1 MPQFLAGGFRH
12 SDNRPAGP
20 TFRPVNKVISLGT
33 NEKIIKVTRAAL
45 VALTGLLAACT
56 VGPDYAVP
64 TLPVP
69 TSWSGKESET
79 VVVEPKAS
87 TAPALSRWWLALN
100 DETLNQLIEVAR
112 GQNLDMAAAKA
123 KIREARATYRQV
135 GGALLPTLDGTGSA
149 NRNRSDGAVGT
160 SFQAGFDASWELD
173 LFGGKQRR
181 VEAAAYGLGA
191 AEEDLRD
198 TMLTLIGDIASN
210 YISARGFR
218 ARIALARRTA
228 ESQRETEALTR
239 TMFQA
244 GSTSGA
250 DMANAAGQASS
261 TEANIPTLEVS
272 YAQTVHR
279 LSVLTG
285 QPPAALVSWIENDA
299 PIPTPEKPVPAGVPA
314 DILLTRPDVRSAERQ
329 LAQYTALIGEAEAA
343 LYPSISL
350 TGSISTS
357 GSSIGDLA
365 KGSSIG
371 WLIGPSVTVPIFNGG
386 QLAAAVDIA
395 IAQRDQFEAA
405 FRSAVLTALEDVENA
420 TVALA
425 QERIRYRSLSEAANA
440 YRVAAQLAR
449 TLYQAGSSSFLDVLD
464 AERSLYSAEDSLLQS
479 EVAIAAGY
487 VTLNKALGGG
497 WDGVDEVP
505 NPAAAAAATKSSRD

>member
-1 MPQFLAGGFRH
+1 MSRFFAGGSRR
-12 SDNRPAGP
+12 SDHPTAGIFVQP
-20 TFRPVNKVISLGT
+20 NDRVISLYNNGKT
-33 NEKIIKVTRAAL
+33 IAAGRIAL

-64 TLPVP
+64 SLAVP
-69 TSWSGKESET
+69 ASWNGKEAGAAAVET
-79 VVVEPKAS
+79 KAA
-87 TAPALSRWWLALN
+87 TVPALSRWWLALN
-100 DETLNQLIEVAR
+100 DATLDRLIELAR
-112 GQNLDMAAAKA
+112 GQNLDLAAAKA

-135 GGALLPTLDGTGSA
+135 GGALSPTLDGTGSA
-149 NRNRSDGAVGT
+149 NRSRSNGST
-160 SFQAGFDASWELD
+160 STNFQAGFDASWELD

-181 VEAAAYGLGA
+181 VEAAAYGLDV

-210 YISARGFR
+210 YVSARGFR

-228 ESQRETEALTR
+228 DSQRETEALTR

-244 GSTSGA
+244 GSSSGA

-261 TEANIPTLEVS
+261 TEANIPTLEIS
-272 YAQTVHR
+272 YAEAVHR

-285 QPPAALVSWIENDA
+285 QPPAALIGLIENNA

-343 LYPSISL
+343 RYPSISL

-371 WLIGPSVTVPIFNGG
+371 WLIGPSVSVPIFNGG

-395 IAQRDQFEAA
+395 VAQRDQFEAA

-440 YRVAAQLAR
+440 YRDATQLAR

-479 EVAIAAGY
+479 QVAIAAGY

-497 WDGVDEVP
+497 WDGVDEIE
-505 NPAAAAAATKSSRD
+505 NPAAPRD

>member
-1 MPQFLAGGFRH
+1 MI
-12 SDNRPAGP
+12 NPAKTIP
-20 TFRPVNKVISLGT
+20 A
-33 NEKIIKVTRAAL
+33 TRAAL

-56 VGPDYAVP
+56 VGPDYALP
-64 TLPVP
+64 QLPVP
-69 TSWSGKESET
+69 AQWNGQDST
-79 VVVEPKAS
+79 VTPARLSVAV
-87 TAPALSRWWLALN
+87 PALSRWWLALD
-100 DETLNQLIEVAR
+100 DETLNRLIDVAR
-112 GQNLDMAAAKA
+112 AQNLDLAAAKA

-149 NRNRSDGAVGT
+149 NRSRSNGSVG
-160 SFQAGFDASWELD
+160 SNFQAGFDASWELD

-181 VEAAAYGLGA
+181 VEAAAYSLDA

-210 YISARGFR
+210 YVSARGFR

-228 ESQRETEALTR
+228 ASQRETEALTR
-239 TMFQA
+239 TMFRA

-272 YAQTVHR
+272 YAQAVHR

-285 QPPAALVSWIENDA
+285 QPPAALTSLIENNA
-299 PIPTPEKPVPAGVPA
+299 PIPTPVKPVPAGVPA

-343 LYPSISL
+343 RYPSISL

-371 WLIGPSVTVPIFNGG
+371 WLIGPSVSVPIFNGG

-395 IAQRDQFEAA
+395 VAQRDQFEAA
-405 FRSAVLTALEDVENA
+405 FRSTVLTALEDVENA
-420 TVALA
+420 IVTLA
-425 QERIRYRSLSEAANA
+425 QERLRYRSLSEAANA
-440 YRVAAQLAR
+440 YRDAAQLAR

-479 EVAIAAGY
+479 QVAIASGY

-497 WDGVDEVP
+497 WDGVKEVS
-505 NPAAAAAATKSSRD
+505 NSATSASTALRN

>member
-1 MPQFLAGGFRH
+1 MSRAPREKSSVNSRTFL
-12 SDNRPAGP
+12 
-20 TFRPVNKVISLGT
+20 VV
-33 NEKIIKVTRAAL
+33 
-45 VALTGLLAACT
+45 LTCLLSACT
-56 VGPDYAVP
+56 VGPDYTAP
-64 TLPVP
+64 KLPVP
-69 TSWSGKESET
+69 TSWNGRENT
-79 VVVEPKAS
+79 AAVTEPTAS
-87 TAPALSRWWLALN
+87 TPALSSWWLALD
-100 DETLNQLIEVAR
+100 DETLNRLIEVAR
-112 GQNLDMAAAKA
+112 GQNLDLAAARA

-135 GGALLPTLDGTGSA
+135 GGALLPTVDGTGSA
-149 NRNRSDGAVGT
+149 NRSRSNGSVGT

-173 LFGGKQRR
+173 LFGGKKRR
-181 VEAAAYGLGA
+181 VEAAAYGLDV

-210 YISARGFR
+210 YVSARGFR

-228 ESQRETEALTR
+228 ASQRETEALTR
-239 TMFQA
+239 SMFRA
-244 GSTSGA
+244 GASSGA

-272 YAQTVHR
+272 YAQAVHR

-285 QPPAALVSWIENDA
+285 QPPAALTGWIENDA
-299 PIPTPEKPVPAGVPA
+299 PIPTPVTPVPAGVPA

-329 LAQYTALIGEAEAA
+329 LAQRTALIGEAEAA
-343 LYPSISL
+343 RYPSISL

-371 WLIGPSVTVPIFNGG
+371 WLIGPSISVPIFNGG
-386 QLAAAVDIA
+386 QLAATVDIA
-395 IAQRDQFEAA
+395 VAQRDQFEAA

-420 TVALA
+420 IVALA
-425 QERIRYRSLSEAANA
+425 QERSRYRSLAEAASA
-440 YRVAAQLAR
+440 YREAARLAR

-479 EVAIAAGY
+479 QATIATGY
-487 VTLNKALGGG
+487 VTLNKVLGGG
-497 WDGVDEVP
+497 WDGVNGVEEADP
-505 NPAAAAAATKSSRD
+505 TSTTSRSKP